1 MNEPAGMAPGR
12 RHGGRWR
19 RVLSTTVPPDPSVHP
34 GVAGVGGEGAAVVLV
49 VDGGA
54 NTAGDTWAPDPAQP
68 AATTEAAASR
78 TAQPHDRRL
87 TGTRRFSA

>member
-1 MNEPAGMAPGR
+1 MNEPAGMAPAAGMVA
-12 RHGGRWR
+12 GGG
-19 RVLSTTVPPDPSVHP
+19 VLSTTVPPDPSVHP